1 MPRLQQSADV
11 RRQEE
16 ANTNKIEEI
25 TAQAVKEKDPQKQRE
40 LLGQMNQLLKSP
52 ATLARQESEQQG
64 CNCSSRRQN
73 LERQIS
79 GEKDNKNRK
88 LYREVWRS

>member
-1 MPRLQQSADV
+1 MLHSARDLEKRFGELQQSADV

-25 TAQAVKEKDPQKQRE
+25 TAQAVKEKDSQKQRE

-52 ATLARQESEQQG
+52 AAAGIGAAGLQLLQQRQ
-64 CNCSSRRQN
+64 
-73 LERQIS
+73 
-79 GEKDNKNRK
+79 KP
-88 LYREVWRS
+88 